1 MIFGIFVC
9 KLWKPRNI
17 NYEENIRLLAFCP
30 CKAEKN
36 KFGLLEKQKDYVSSH
51 YHKKEE
57 NIQVCH
63 AKFIYILFF

>member
-30 CKAEKN
+30 CRAERN
-36 KFGLLEKQKDYVSSH
+36 KFGLLEKHKDYLLKVCD
-51 YHKKEE
+51 YYKK
-57 NIQVCH
+57 
-63 AKFIYILFF
+63 